1 MKTAKMSAQDKLVV
15 LVIDEMSIRQG
26 LSYDQGRDIIE
37 GVAEGTARTNS
48 LASHAIVFM
57 VRGLAHKWPGP
68 RAQALEGAPAQ
79 LQRRSQVSLAGG
91 G

>member
-37 GVAEGTARTNS
+37 GVAQGKARTNS
-48 LASHAIVFM
+48 LASQPLFLWYAD
-57 VRGLAHKWPGP
+57 
-68 RAQALEGAPAQ
+68 
-79 LQRRSQVSLAGG
+79 
-91 G
+91 